1 MSDKWKKKDKNVQ
14 NCEVKEEVN
23 SQEILEE
30 DEKCD
35 RGGES
40 HAEEKVDESPAVEE
54 ERCCRCCCCDSDDDD
69 DDDDDWDDDDWDD
82 DDDDDD
88 GECPYCGRAWK
99 STCLHHHDH
108 YYHGRCCGDCD
119 CDCDCDCECGC
130 RGHYTKTRAAIW
142 PWQWA
147 RRSLC
152 RRLPRRRRCSSP
164 PFCVASFA
172 DASD

>member
-69 DDDDDWDDDDWDD
+69 DDDDD
-82 DDDDDD
+82 

-119 CDCDCDCECGC
+119 CDCDCGC
-130 RGHYTKTRAAIW
+130 RGHYTKNTCGDMAMAVGKTIALSAI
-142 PWQWA
+142 A
-147 RRSLC
+147 TATTMLVTAVLRRVI
-152 RRLPRRRRCSSP
+152 R
-164 PFCVASFA
+164 
-172 DASD
+172 

>member
-82 DDDDDD
+82 DDDDLQNHRHF
-88 GECPYCGRAWK
+88 P
-99 STCLHHHDH
+99 
-108 YYHGRCCGDCD
+108 
-119 CDCDCDCECGC
+119 
-130 RGHYTKTRAAIW
+130 
-142 PWQWA
+142 
-147 RRSLC
+147 
-152 RRLPRRRRCSSP
+152 RRLIVNIREQSQGQNRRGRK
-164 PFCVASFA
+164 V
-172 DASD
+172 

>member
-69 DDDDDWDDDDWDD
+69 DDDDDWDDDDWGD

-130 RGHYTKTRAAIW
+130 RGHYTKNTCRDMAMAVGKTIALSAI
-142 PWQWA
+142 A
-147 RRSLC
+147 TATTMLVTAVLRRVI
-152 RRLPRRRRCSSP
+152 R
-164 PFCVASFA
+164 
-172 DASD
+172 

>member
-99 STCLHHHDH
+99 ST
-108 YYHGRCCGDCD
+108 
-119 CDCDCDCECGC
+119 
-130 RGHYTKTRAAIW
+130 
-142 PWQWA
+142 
-147 RRSLC
+147 
-152 RRLPRRRRCSSP
+152 
-164 PFCVASFA
+164 
-172 DASD
+172 